1 MMEFA
6 IMIGLVGLGQASLA
20 WVAPTDFSVG
30 SNHFAMRAFRN
41 QPVRNACPCF
51 PWFSMLVFQCL
62 FSIVGYWIS
71 SNSRLDRRT
80 SAGNASTSFSVI

>member
-20 WVAPTDFSVG
+20 WVAPKDFSVG

-51 PWFSMLVFQCL
+51 P
-62 FSIVGYWIS
+62 
-71 SNSRLDRRT
+71 
-80 SAGNASTSFSVI
+80 